1 MGSLLCLKKEFNNL
15 LILIFFINY
24 SIFSNI
30 YIGSSKRISVSFS
43 NLKKKTSVLNLL
55 LTNMTNW

>member
-15 LILIFFINY
+15 LILIFFANY
-24 SIFSNI
+24 SIFSCI
-30 YIGSSKRISVSFS
+30 YMGSSKRISVFFS

>member
-30 YIGSSKRISVSFS
+30 YIGSSKRISVFFS

>member
-30 YIGSSKRISVSFS
+30 YIGSSERISVFFS